1 MSDTP
6 RTLSSASIAT
16 FINDQRRV
24 NLDHAARRVLAPN
37 YTAADWARDVASG
50 GPDEERAEHERA
62 FGRGAV
68 SLPEY
73 SAGFL
78 RRRQAGGAA

>member
-1 MSDTP
+1 MSRQP
-6 RTLSSASIAT
+6 MSPAAIAA
-16 FINDQRRV
+16 FVND
-24 NLDHAARRVLAPN
+24 ARRITPTAVLRAPN

-50 GPDEERAEHERA
+50 GPDEERLEHERE
-62 FGRGAV
+62 FGRGEV

>member
-1 MSDTP
+1 MSRQP
-6 RTLSSASIAT
+6 MSPAAIAA
-16 FINDQRRV
+16 FVND
-24 NLDHAARRVLAPN
+24 ARRITPTAALRTPN

-50 GPDEERAEHERA
+50 GPDEERLEHERE